1 MKDQLRKGL
10 AFFVRASHLPFMSQ
24 LHMTRVAVGCSDYP
38 ALEARIA
45 TYAKDGE
52 IRFTTRFKPKR
63 ADELIGGWL
72 HFIVK
77 HMLVA
82 RVQILRFDDR
92 SDGRVDIV
100 CVADLER
107 VHPQPKR
114 AHQGWRYLADADAP
128 KGLEDGSG
136 VGELPPELY
145 RELAGLSLI

>member
-1 MKDQLRKGL
+1 M
-10 AFFVRASHLPFMSQ
+10 PQ
-24 LHMTRVAVGCSDYP
+24 LHMTRVAVGCTDYP

-45 TYAKDGE
+45 NYAAGSE
-52 IRFTTRFKPKR
+52 IRFTTRFRPKR
-63 ADELIGGWL
+63 ADELIGGRL
-72 HFIVK
+72 YFIVK

-100 CVADLER
+100 CVALLER

-114 AHQGWRYLADADAP
+114 AHQGWRYLDDADAP
-128 KGLEDGSG
+128 KGIDDASG
-136 VGELPPELY
+136 IGDLPPELY

>member
-1 MKDQLRKGL
+1 MKSQLREGL

-63 ADELIGGWL
+63 ADELIGGKL

-136 VGELPPELY
+136 IDELPPELY